1 MREKRRKQ
9 ETRSLSRKKARKIEK
24 RGRTMQRTGVED
36 WLVILQESKKRCP
49 GFPMA

>member
-9 ETRSLSRKKARKIEK
+9 ETRSLSRKKARKTEK

-36 WLVILQESKKRCP
+36 WLVVLQESKKRCP
-49 GFPMA
+49 GYPMG